1 MFNLLKKKKTMY
13 TNFNEVFDAFLTEPS
28 KINKTIKTYSN
39 FEAELLEDGKQL
51 VTVNTTGHNPKDIKV
66 EVTEDVITIKAKKE
80 ESTSRFVSDIDLELS
95 VGKDYDGTKS
105 DAKFENGLLLI
116 AIDKKNERKAKALK
130 ISY

>member
-1 MFNLLKKKKTMY
+1 MY

-28 KINKTIKTYSN
+28 KINKTIRTYSNRTYSN

>member
-66 EVTEDVITIKAKKE
+66 EVTEDVIIIKAKKG

>member
-28 KINKTIKTYSN
+28 RINKTIKTYSN

-51 VTVNTTGHNPKDIKV
+51 VTVNTVGHNPKDIKV
-66 EVTEDVITIKAKKE
+66 EVTEDVIIIKAKKG

>member
-66 EVTEDVITIKAKKE
+66 EVTEDVIIIKAKKG

-116 AIDKKNERKAKALK
+116 TIDKKNERKAKALK

>member
-1 MFNLLKKKKTMY
+1 MY

-28 KINKTIKTYSN
+28 KINKTIRTYSNRTYSN

-116 AIDKKNERKAKALK
+116 TIDKKNERKAKALK

>member
-1 MFNLLKKKKTMY
+1 MY

-28 KINKTIKTYSN
+28 KINKTIRTYSN

>member
-1 MFNLLKKKKTMY
+1 MY

-66 EVTEDVITIKAKKE
+66 EVTEDVIIIKAKKG

>member
-66 EVTEDVITIKAKKE
+66 EVTEDVIIIKAKKG
-80 ESTSRFVSDIDLELS
+80 ESTSLFVSDIDLELS

>member
-1 MFNLLKKKKTMY
+1 MY
-13 TNFNEVFDAFLTEPS
+13 RSMNEVIDAFLTEPS
-28 KINKTIKTYSN
+28 KINKTIRTYSN

-116 AIDKKNERKAKALK
+116 TIDKKNERKAKALK

>member
-39 FEAELLEDGKQL
+39 FQAELLEDGKQL

-66 EVTEDVITIKAKKE
+66 EVTEDVITIKAKKG